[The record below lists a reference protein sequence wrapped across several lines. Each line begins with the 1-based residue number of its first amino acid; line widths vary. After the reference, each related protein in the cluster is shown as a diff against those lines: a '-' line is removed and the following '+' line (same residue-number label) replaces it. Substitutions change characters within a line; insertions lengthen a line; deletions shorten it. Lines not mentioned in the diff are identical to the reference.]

1 MNSFISEE
9 NEHKCEAS
17 PKQSI
22 EVMNFVYHLR
32 NQSHETWKCNG
43 KEQYI
48 QTYDHIRKNIA
59 KAHTT

>member
-1 MNSFISEE
+1 MNLFISEE

-22 EVMNFVYHLR
+22 EVMNYVYHLR

-43 KEQYI
+43 KAQYI
-48 QTYDHIRKNIA
+48 YLM
-59 KAHTT
+59 